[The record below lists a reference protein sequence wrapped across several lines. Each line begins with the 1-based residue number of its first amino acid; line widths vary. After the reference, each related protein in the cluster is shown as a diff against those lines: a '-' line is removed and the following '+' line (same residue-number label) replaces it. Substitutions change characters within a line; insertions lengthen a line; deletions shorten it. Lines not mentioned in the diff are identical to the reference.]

1 MLRDVTTVQVVV
13 VLDATFVL
21 VVNLND
27 KLQELVV
34 VDDLQQVVFL
44 EE

>member
-34 VDDLQQVVFL
+34 IDDLQQVVFL